1 MCWPSRTADTHI
13 QILKLQMCFNPLLG
27 PKLVTASLDIYSK
40 YRFLFS
46 RRSNAKLTPTGGRM
60 SGVWGFAVIHILFV
74 ILLSGPA
81 PLGIA
86 SLLVAVEK
94 TQTEL
99 EGLDIV
105 DGAAGEEGVWD
116 ALPRPPD
123 PVEAAERMHGFVIAS
138 DCKKTKQQKQRVG
151 STSYI

>member
-1 MCWPSRTADTHI
+1 
-13 QILKLQMCFNPLLG
+13 MCFNPLLG

-46 RRSNAKLTPTGGRM
+46 RRSNAKLTPTEGRVSGGR
-60 SGVWGFAVIHILFV
+60 GFAVIHILFV

-99 EGLDIV
+99 EGLDIA
-105 DGAAGEEGVWD
+105 DGGAGE
-116 ALPRPPD
+116 
-123 PVEAAERMHGFVIAS
+123 
-138 DCKKTKQQKQRVG
+138 
-151 STSYI
+151 